1 MKICQMPNCSNS
13 YPSAKR
19 VNGKIHNFA
28 NRKYCFECSP
38 LGEHKIRS
46 RAKNVPLHT
55 NCDLCN
61 KILNSKTWA
70 NRKRCNSC
78 QIKVHRVIKKFRAI
92 KLLGGKC
99 FECAWEPQNIYEIT
113 AIEFHH
119 PNSDKDFEIGR
130 YLNRKWESLISE
142 ILKCQLLCS
151 RCHRIH
157 HSRRDLNLEKIVYER
172 IRLDGLDR

>member
-1 MKICQMPNCSNS
+1 MPNCLNTF
-13 YPSAKR
+13 PSSR
-19 VNGKIHNFA
+19 RIDGRQHNYS

-38 LGEHKIRS
+38 LGKHKIRS
-46 RAKNVPLHT
+46 RAKNVSLHES
-55 NCDLCN
+55 CDLCT
-61 KILNSKTWA
+61 KSLDSKTWS

-78 QIKVHRVIKKFRAI
+78 QVKVHRIMKKIRAI
-92 KLLGGKC
+92 NLLGGKC
-99 FECAWEPQNIYEIT
+99 LECDWMPLTVYEVA

-119 PNSDKDFEIGR
+119 PNSDKDFDIGR
-130 YLNRKWESLISE
+130 YLNKKWDSLVPE

-157 HSRRDLNLEKIVYER
+157 HSRRDTNLEKIVNEK

>member
-1 MKICQMPNCSNS
+1 MPKCSNN

-28 NRKYCFECSP
+28 NRKYCFDCSP
-38 LGEHKIRS
+38 SGKHKIRS

-61 KILNSKTWA
+61 KVLNSKTWA

-78 QIKVHRVIKKFRAI
+78 QIKVHRVVKKLRAI
-92 KLLGGKC
+92 KLLGGKR
-99 FECAWEPQNIYEIT
+99 FECNWEPQNIYEIT

-157 HSRRDLNLEKIVYER
+157 HSRRDLNLEKIVNER